1 MPSPESNPP
10 APVGV
15 LAGTRRL
22 DMESSG
28 ISIVLGTYNRKPYLK
43 NTIAQVRREISTL
56 GVPAEILVV
65 DGGSEDGTIAWL
77 TRQKDIV
84 SIVQHNRGSWRGEPV
99 ARRSWGYF
107 MNLAFKCAQGKYV
120 CMLSDDCLIVPGAI
134 RSGLDEFEQGLR
146 QGRKLGAL
154 AFHWR
159 NWPTNRRY
167 FVIRVKGQVYVNHG
181 LYLRRALEAAGYIN
195 EDDYHFYCA
204 DTDLCF
210 RIVQAGYAVEATA
223 RALIEHSQ
231 HIAVKVRRTN
241 KGKGKERLRHDE
253 AMLQRNWAEFFGGDA
268 YRDVTVYD
276 DSGSPEPDDTFARQG
291 FGRAYRIE
299 KLKRQMARPVNLL
312 KAFLKREAGS

>member
-1 MPSPESNPP
+1 MSLPESN
-10 APVGV
+10 AKSQLKMLSGN
-15 LAGTRRL
+15 RRL
-22 DMESSG
+22 DMEANG

-43 NTIAQVRREISTL
+43 KTIAQVRREIATL
-56 GVPAEILVV
+56 GVPAEIIVV

-84 SIVQHNRGSWRGEPV
+84 AIVQHNRGSWRGEPV

-107 MNLAFKCAQGKYV
+107 MNLAFKCAQGKFV
-120 CMLSDDCLIVPGAI
+120 CMLSDDCVIVPGAI
-134 RSGLDEFEQGLR
+134 RIGLDEFDQGLR

-159 NWPTNRRY
+159 NWPANRRY

-181 LYLRRALEAAGYIN
+181 LYLRRALEEAGYIN
-195 EDDYHFYCA
+195 EDDYYFYCA

-210 RIVQAGYAVEATA
+210 RIVKAGYAVEATA

-231 HIAVKVRRTN
+231 HIAVDVRRAN

-253 AMLQRNWAEFFGGDA
+253 AMLQRNWAEFFGADA

-276 DSGSPEPDDTFARQG
+276 DSGSPEPDDTYAREG
-291 FGRAYRIE
+291 FGWAYRIE
-299 KLKRQMARPVNLL
+299 KLKQQLARPANLL
-312 KAFLKREAGS
+312 KSLLKRGAGS

>member
-1 MPSPESNPP
+1 MPLLDSNPK
-10 APVGV
+10 AQLKMLSGN
-15 LAGTRRL
+15 RRL
-22 DMESSG
+22 DMEANG

-43 NTIAQVRREISTL
+43 KTIAQVRREIATL
-56 GVPAEILVV
+56 DVPAEIIVV

-84 SIVQHNRGSWRGEPV
+84 AIVQHNRGTWRGEPV

-107 MNLAFKCAQGKYV
+107 MNLAFKCAQGKFV
-120 CMLSDDCLIVPGAI
+120 CMLSDDCVIVPGAI
-134 RSGLDEFEQGLR
+134 RIGLEEFEQGLR
-146 QGRKLGAL
+146 QGKKLGAL

-159 NWPTNRRY
+159 NWPANRRY

-181 LYLRRALEAAGYIN
+181 LYLRRALEEAGYIN
-195 EDDYHFYCA
+195 EDDYYFYCA

-210 RIVQAGYAVEATA
+210 RIVKSGHAVEATA

-231 HIAVKVRRTN
+231 HIAVDVRRAN

-253 AMLQRNWAEFFGGDA
+253 AALQRNWAEFFGADA

-291 FGRAYRIE
+291 FGWAYRIE
-299 KLKRQMARPVNLL
+299 TLKQQLARPMNLL
-312 KAFLKREAGS
+312 KSFLKCETGP

>member
-1 MPSPESNPP
+1 MESN
-10 APVGV
+10 
-15 LAGTRRL
+15 
-22 DMESSG
+22 G

-43 NTIAQVRREISTL
+43 KTIAQVRREIAAL
-56 GVPAEILVV
+56 GVPAEIIVV

-84 SIVQHNRGSWRGEPV
+84 AIVQHNRGSWRGEPV

-107 MNLAFKCAQGKYV
+107 MNLAFKCAQGKFV
-120 CMLSDDCLIVPGAI
+120 CMLSDDCVIVPGAI
-134 RSGLDEFEQGLR
+134 RVGLEEFEQGLR
-146 QGRKLGAL
+146 QGQKLGAL

-159 NWPTNRRY
+159 NWPANRRY

-181 LYLRRALEAAGYIN
+181 LYLRRALEEAGYIN
-195 EDDYHFYCA
+195 EDDYYFYCA

-210 RIVQAGYAVEATA
+210 RIAKAGYAVEATA

-231 HIAVKVRRTN
+231 HIAVDVRRAN

-253 AMLQRNWAEFFGGDA
+253 AALQRNWAEFFGADA

-276 DSGSPEPDDTFARQG
+276 DSASPEPDDTFARQG
-291 FGRAYRIE
+291 FGWAYRIE
-299 KLKRQMARPVNLL
+299 KWKQQLARPANLL
-312 KAFLKREAGS
+312 KSLLKRGAGS